1 MNLTPKD
8 IKKRDFK
15 KALRGYESDEVDAFL
30 ETVSSHYEK
39 LLVDNKNLSEKV
51 KSLLADVE
59 IYKENESNLQKA
71 IIKAQDIAE
80 EVIQNAKKRSEI
92 IIKEAELD
100 ARKIRQD
107 IEDEILNRK
116 QELEEIKLRNDKII
130 EDLRVYLNDKIGELD
145 KCVKSKK
152 IFRMELSNVE
162 GDHPKESDEQESK
175 KEESIKEKIS
185 KKVYINNN
193 EDKED
198 KQKSKGSFDDTFE
211 VKK

>member
-1 MNLTPKD
+1 MNLIPKD

-15 KALRGYESDEVDAFL
+15 KSLRGYEVDEVDAFL

-39 LLVDNKNLSEKV
+39 LLVDNKNLTEKV
-51 KSLLADVE
+51 KSLMADIE
-59 IYKENESNLQKA
+59 IYKENESNLQRA

-100 ARKIRQD
+100 ARKVRQD
-107 IEDEILNRK
+107 IEDEILNKK

-130 EDLRVYLNDKIGELD
+130 EDLRVYLNDKISELD
-145 KCVKSKK
+145 EFLRSKK
-152 IFRMELSNVE
+152 IFMMELSKLEHHDIEHSSEEKPNINE
-162 GDHPKESDEQESK
+162 EPKERK
-175 KEESIKEKIS
+175 NI

-193 EDKED
+193 ESYED
-198 KQKSKGSFDDTFE
+198 QKKSFDDTFE
-211 VKK
+211 VK

>member
-1 MNLTPKD
+1 MNLIPKD

-15 KALRGYESDEVDAFL
+15 KSLRGYDVDEVDAFL

-39 LLVDNKNLSEKV
+39 LLIDNKNLTEKV
-51 KSLLADVE
+51 KSLFADIE
-59 IYKENESNLQKA
+59 IYKENESNLQRA

-100 ARKIRQD
+100 ARKVRQD
-107 IEDEILNRK
+107 IDDEILSKK

-130 EDLRVYLNDKIGELD
+130 EDLRVYLNDKITELD
-145 KCVKSKK
+145 EFLKSKK
-152 IFRMELSNVE
+152 IFKMELSKLEPNETDQTPEMKTEV
-162 GDHPKESDEQESK
+162 
-175 KEESIKEKIS
+175 KEESKNV

-193 EDKED
+193 ESYEN
-198 KQKSKGSFDDTFE
+198 QKKSFDDTFE
-211 VKK
+211 VK

>member
-1 MNLTPKD
+1 MNLIPKD

-15 KALRGYESDEVDAFL
+15 KSLRGYDVDEVDAFL
-30 ETVSSHYEK
+30 ETISSHYEK
-39 LLVDNKNLSEKV
+39 LLVDNKNLTEKV
-51 KSLLADVE
+51 KSLLADIE

-100 ARKIRQD
+100 ARKVRQD
-107 IEDEILNRK
+107 IEDEILNKK

-130 EDLRVYLNDKIGELD
+130 EDLRVYLNDKTNELD
-145 KCVKSKK
+145 EFVKSKK
-152 IFRMELSNVE
+152 IFRMELSKME
-162 GDHPKESDEQESK
+162 HHESEHEHESK
-175 KEESIKEKIS
+175 SEEKEETRNI

-193 EDKED
+193 DSYEN
-198 KQKSKGSFDDTFE
+198 QKRSFDDSFE
-211 VKK
+211 VK

>member
-1 MNLTPKD
+1 MNLIPKD

-15 KALRGYESDEVDAFL
+15 KSLRGYDVDEVDAFL
-30 ETVSSHYEK
+30 ETISSHYEK
-39 LLVDNKNLSEKV
+39 LLVDNKNLTEKV

-100 ARKIRQD
+100 ARKVRQD
-107 IEDEILNRK
+107 IEDEILSKK

-130 EDLRVYLNDKIGELD
+130 EDLRVYLNDKTNELD
-145 KCVKSKK
+145 EFVKSKK
-152 IFRMELSNVE
+152 IFKMELSKME
-162 GDHPKESDEQESK
+162 HHESEHEHELKSEE
-175 KEESIKEKIS
+175 KEETRSI

-193 EDKED
+193 DSYEN
-198 KQKSKGSFDDTFE
+198 QKKSFDDSFE
-211 VKK
+211 VK

>member
-1 MNLTPKD
+1 MNLIPKD

-15 KALRGYESDEVDAFL
+15 KSLRGYDVDEVDAFL
-30 ETVSSHYEK
+30 ETISSHYEK
-39 LLVDNKNLSEKV
+39 LLVDNKNLTEKV

-100 ARKIRQD
+100 ARKVRQD
-107 IEDEILNRK
+107 IEDEILSKK

-130 EDLRVYLNDKIGELD
+130 EDLRVYLNDKTNELD
-145 KCVKSKK
+145 EFVKSKK
-152 IFRMELSNVE
+152 IFKMELSKME
-162 GDHPKESDEQESK
+162 HHESEHEHVLKSEE
-175 KEESIKEKIS
+175 KEETRSI

-193 EDKED
+193 DSYEN
-198 KQKSKGSFDDTFE
+198 QKKSFDDSFE
-211 VKK
+211 VK

>member
-1 MNLTPKD
+1 MNLIPKD

-15 KALRGYESDEVDAFL
+15 KSLRGYDVDEVDAFL
-30 ETVSSHYEK
+30 ETVSSQYEK
-39 LLVDNKNLSEKV
+39 LLVDSKNLTEKV

-71 IIKAQDIAE
+71 IIQAQGIAE

-100 ARKIRQD
+100 ARKVRQD
-107 IEDEILNRK
+107 IEDEILSKK

-130 EDLRVYLNDKIGELD
+130 EDLRVYLNDKINELD
-145 KCVKSKK
+145 EFVKSKK
-152 IFRMELSNVE
+152 IFKMELSKIE
-162 GDHPKESDEQESK
+162 HPEAELDQEHEQESK
-175 KEESIKEKIS
+175 PGVKEDSKNI

-193 EDKED
+193 DSYED
-198 KQKSKGSFDDTFE
+198 QKKSFDDTFE
-211 VKK
+211 VK

>member
-1 MNLTPKD
+1 MNLIPKD

-15 KALRGYESDEVDAFL
+15 KSLRGYDVDEVDAFL

-39 LLVDNKNLSEKV
+39 LLVDGKNLTEKV

-71 IIKAQDIAE
+71 IIKAQGIAE

-100 ARKIRQD
+100 ARKVRQD
-107 IEDEILNRK
+107 IEDEILTK
-116 QELEEIKLRNDKII
+116 KHELEEIKLRNDKII
-130 EDLRVYLNDKIGELD
+130 EDLRVYLNDKINELD
-145 KCVKSKK
+145 EFVKSKK
-152 IFRMELSNVE
+152 IFKMELSKVE
-162 GDHPKESDEQESK
+162 HHETEQEQETRPEE
-175 KEESIKEKIS
+175 KEDLKSV

-193 EDKED
+193 DSYEN
-198 KQKSKGSFDDTFE
+198 QKKSFDDTFE
-211 VKK
+211 VK

>member
-1 MNLTPKD
+1 MNLIPKD

-15 KALRGYESDEVDAFL
+15 KSLRGYDVDEVDAFL

-39 LLVDNKNLSEKV
+39 LLVDNKNLTEKV
-51 KSLLADVE
+51 KSLMADID
-59 IYKENESNLQKA
+59 IYKENESNLQRA

-100 ARKIRQD
+100 ARKVRQD
-107 IEDEILNRK
+107 IEDEILTKK

-130 EDLRVYLNDKIGELD
+130 EDLRVYLNDKTSELD
-145 KCVKSKK
+145 EFLKSKK
-152 IFRMELSNVE
+152 IFKMELSKSE
-162 GDHPKESDEQESK
+162 HHEPEQITELKPEIKDEAKSV
-175 KEESIKEKIS
+175 

-193 EDKED
+193 DSYES
-198 KQKSKGSFDDTFE
+198 QKKSFDDTFE
-211 VKK
+211 VK